1 MSGIVGDNIDDRS
14 GVVKASAGGAT
25 VSSSDPAVDTNPADG
40 VGTQWANSTSGEY
53 FVCTDATA
61 GSNVWTNVGAGTGDI
76 QPYHG
81 WGVSFGFSSTGGIA
95 GTNHNQIDKFSFTSS
110 DDATDVGDVTESR
123 REAGGAFSTT
133 HGYTHGGYGLS
144 NVIDKYAYA
153 SVADATDVGNISG
166 NRTVG
171 FGVSSTT
178 YGYSFGGEPSTNII
192 EKYSFASDGNATDV
206 GDLTAASRINRPGGN
221 QSSTHGY
228 CCGGGSSNVIDKWT
242 FVSDANATDVGNLT
256 VYGYQFGSNSSST
269 YGYTTG
275 GSRGDEIDKFSFT
288 SDGDATDVGDL
299 LSSSGSNGKF
309 GQNSQTYAYACGGSN
324 DGGLDTIEKYSFA
337 SDGNSVDANQNLTQ
351 ARGTGGSAQV

>member
-1 MSGIVGDNIDDRS
+1 MSGIVGDNIDDGS

-25 VSSSDPAVDTNPADG
+25 ISSSDPAVDTNPADG

-76 QPYHG
+76 QPFHG